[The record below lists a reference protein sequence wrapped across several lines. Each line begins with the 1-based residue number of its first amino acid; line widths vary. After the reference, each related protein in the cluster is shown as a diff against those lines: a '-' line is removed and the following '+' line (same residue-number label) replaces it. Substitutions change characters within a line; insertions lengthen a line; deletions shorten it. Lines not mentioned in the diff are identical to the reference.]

1 MVLKALATVLMLV
14 ISNIFMT
21 CAWYGNL
28 KLQDM
33 KVLDHPKLIVV
44 ILVSWA
50 LAFFEYSVMIPANRM
65 GYSGTGGPFSLVQ
78 LKVIQEVVTLLV
90 FTVFAMLL
98 FKGEQFHWNH
108 AASFACLVAA
118 VYFAFK

>member
-1 MVLKALATVLMLV
+1 MMLIV
-14 ISNIFMT
+14 SNIFMT

-33 KVLDHPKLIVV
+33 KVLHNPPLIII
-44 ILVSWA
+44 ILLSWG

-65 GYSGTGGPFSLVQ
+65 GYVGTGGPFTLVQ
-78 LKVIQEVVTLLV
+78 LKVVQEVITLIV
-90 FTVFAMLL
+90 FTVFATLL
-98 FKGEQFHWNH
+98 FKGEHLHWNH
-108 AASFACLVAA
+108 VASFACLIAA